1 MRGNDERRS
10 PAEGASTEAEVS
22 AFEAVLIDPMQ
33 EKDEELK
40 DRQFVTALA
49 RGLEVL
55 RCFTPRES
63 LLGNQE
69 LAKKTGLPKPTVSR
83 LTHTLTRL
91 GYLRHLPHSGKYQL
105 EVGVMSFG
113 YAMLSNLSIRALA
126 RPLME
131 EMAGYAKA
139 AVAMAARDRLSM
151 VYLDVV
157 HGEANLTMRRQV
169 GSHLSLHRSAIGR
182 ACLAAMPE
190 DEREFILGHIRKRHP
205 EDWPEVRKG
214 LERAF
219 RDYADY
225 GFCLSLGEWHRDV
238 NAVGV
243 ALHHESHGL
252 LAFNCGGPSF
262 HLKREKLEDDIGPR
276 LLHMV
281 HNIEAATRCPRPVT
295 ESWQP
300 A

>member
-49 RGLEVL
+49 RGLELL

-83 LTHTLTRL
+83 LTLTLTRL

-225 GFCLSLGEWHRDV
+225 GFCLSLGEWQRDV

-281 HNIEAATRCPRPVT
+281 HNIEAATR
-295 ESWQP
+295 
-300 A
+300 

>member
-49 RGLEVL
+49 RGLELL

-83 LTHTLTRL
+83 LTHILTRL

-225 GFCLSLGEWHRDV
+225 GFCLSLGEWQRDV

-281 HNIEAATRCPRPVT
+281 HNIEAATR
-295 ESWQP
+295 
-300 A
+300 

>member
-49 RGLEVL
+49 RGLELL

-131 EMAGYAKA
+131 AMAGYPTA
-139 AVAMAARDRLSM
+139 AGAMAARDRLSM

-169 GSHLSLHRSAIGR
+169 GSHLSRHRSAIGR

-219 RDYADY
+219 RDYVDY
-225 GFCLSLGEWHRDV
+225 GFCLSLGEWQRDV

-281 HNIEAATRCPRPVT
+281 HNIEAATR
-295 ESWQP
+295 
-300 A
+300 

>member
-10 PAEGASTEAEVS
+10 PAEGTEAS
-22 AFEAVLIDPMQ
+22 AFERVLIDPMQ
-33 EKDEELK
+33 EEDEELK

-49 RGLEVL
+49 RGLELL

-69 LAKKTGLPKPTVSR
+69 LARKTGLPKPTVSR

-91 GYLRHLPHSGKYQL
+91 GYLRHLPQSGKYQL
-105 EVGVMSFG
+105 EARVMSFG
-113 YAMLSNLSIRALA
+113 YAMLSNLSIRAVA

-169 GSHLSLHRSAIGR
+169 GSHLSLYRSAIGR
-182 ACLAAMPE
+182 ACLAALPE
-190 DEREFILGHIRKRHP
+190 DEREFLLGHIRKRHP
-205 EDWPEVRKG
+205 DDWPEVRKG

-225 GFCLSLGEWHRDV
+225 GFCLSLGEWQRDV

-243 ALHHESHGL
+243 ALRHESHGL

-281 HNIEAATRCPRPVT
+281 HNIEAATR
-295 ESWQP
+295 
-300 A
+300 

>member
-22 AFEAVLIDPMQ
+22 AFEAVLIAPMQ

-49 RGLEVL
+49 RGLELL

-225 GFCLSLGEWHRDV
+225 GFCLSLGEWQRDV

-281 HNIEAATRCPRPVT
+281 HNIEAATR
-295 ESWQP
+295 
-300 A
+300 

>member
-1 MRGNDERRS
+1 ERRS

-49 RGLEVL
+49 RGLELL

-225 GFCLSLGEWHRDV
+225 GFCLSLGEWQRDV

-281 HNIEAATRCPRPVT
+281 HNIEAATR
-295 ESWQP
+295 
-300 A
+300 

>member
-1 MRGNDERRS
+1 
-10 PAEGASTEAEVS
+10 
-22 AFEAVLIDPMQ
+22 
-33 EKDEELK
+33 
-40 DRQFVTALA
+40 
-49 RGLEVL
+49 
-55 RCFTPRES
+55 RCSTPRES

-225 GFCLSLGEWHRDV
+225 GFCLSLGEWQRDV

-281 HNIEAATRCPRPVT
+281 HNIEAATR
-295 ESWQP
+295 
-300 A
+300 

>member
-49 RGLEVL
+49 RGLELL

-225 GFCLSLGEWHRDV
+225 GFCLSLGEWQRGV

-281 HNIEAATRCPRPVT
+281 HNIEAATR
-295 ESWQP
+295 
-300 A
+300 

>member
-49 RGLEVL
+49 RGLELL

-225 GFCLSLGEWHRDV
+225 GFCLSLGEWQRDV

-262 HLKREKLEDDIGPR
+262 HLKREKLEDDIGPC

-281 HNIEAATRCPRPVT
+281 HNIEAATR
-295 ESWQP
+295 
-300 A
+300 

>member
-49 RGLEVL
+49 RGLELL

-69 LAKKTGLPKPTVSR
+69 LAKKTGLPKPTVSC

-225 GFCLSLGEWHRDV
+225 GFCLSLGEWQRDV

-281 HNIEAATRCPRPVT
+281 HNIEAATR
-295 ESWQP
+295 
-300 A
+300 

>member
-49 RGLEVL
+49 RGLELL

-139 AVAMAARDRLSM
+139 AVAMAARDRRSM

-225 GFCLSLGEWHRDV
+225 GFCLSLGEWQRDV

-281 HNIEAATRCPRPVT
+281 HNIEVQIGRAHV
-295 ESWQP
+295 
-300 A
+300 

>member
-49 RGLEVL
+49 RGLELL

-105 EVGVMSFG
+105 EVGVISFG

-225 GFCLSLGEWHRDV
+225 GFCLSLGEWQRDV

-281 HNIEAATRCPRPVT
+281 HNIEAATR
-295 ESWQP
+295 
-300 A
+300 

>member
-10 PAEGASTEAEVS
+10 PAEGTEAS
-22 AFEAVLIDPMQ
+22 AFERVLIDPMQ
-33 EKDEELK
+33 EEDEELK

-49 RGLEVL
+49 RGLELL

-69 LAKKTGLPKPTVSR
+69 LARKTGLPKPTVSR

-91 GYLRHLPHSGKYQL
+91 GYLRHLPQSGKYQL
-105 EVGVMSFG
+105 EAGVMSFG
-113 YAMLSNLSIRALA
+113 YAMLSNLSIRAVA

-169 GSHLSLHRSAIGR
+169 GSHLSLYRSAIGR
-182 ACLAAMPE
+182 ACLAALPE
-190 DEREFILGHIRKRHP
+190 DEREFLLGHIRKRHP
-205 EDWPEVRKG
+205 DDWPEVRKG

-225 GFCLSLGEWHRDV
+225 GFCLSLGEWQRDV

-243 ALHHESHGL
+243 ALCHESHGL

-281 HNIEAATRCPRPVT
+281 HNIEAATR
-295 ESWQP
+295 
-300 A
+300 

>member
-49 RGLEVL
+49 RGLELL

-83 LTHTLTRL
+83 LTYTLTRL

-214 LERAF
+214 LERVF

-225 GFCLSLGEWHRDV
+225 GFCLSLGEWQRDV

-281 HNIEAATRCPRPVT
+281 HNIEAATR
-295 ESWQP
+295 
-300 A
+300 

>member
-49 RGLEVL
+49 RGLELL

-225 GFCLSLGEWHRDV
+225 GFCLSLGEWQRDV
-238 NAVGV
+238 SAVGV

-281 HNIEAATRCPRPVT
+281 HNIEAATR
-295 ESWQP
+295 
-300 A
+300 

>member
-49 RGLEVL
+49 RGLELL

-225 GFCLSLGEWHRDV
+225 GFCLSLGEWQRDV

-243 ALHHESHGL
+243 ALHHENHGL

-281 HNIEAATRCPRPVT
+281 HNIEAATR
-295 ESWQP
+295 
-300 A
+300 

>member
-49 RGLEVL
+49 RGLELL

-225 GFCLSLGEWHRDV
+225 GFCLSLGEWQRDV

-252 LAFNCGGPSF
+252 LVFNCGGPSF

-281 HNIEAATRCPRPVT
+281 HNIEAATR
-295 ESWQP
+295 
-300 A
+300 

>member
-10 PAEGASTEAEVS
+10 PAEGSSTEAEVS

-49 RGLEVL
+49 RGLELL

-225 GFCLSLGEWHRDV
+225 GFCLSLGEWQRDV

-281 HNIEAATRCPRPVT
+281 HNIEAATR
-295 ESWQP
+295 
-300 A
+300 

>member
-49 RGLEVL
+49 RGLELL

-83 LTHTLTRL
+83 LIHTLTRL

-219 RDYADY
+219 RDYVDY
-225 GFCLSLGEWHRDV
+225 GFCLSLGEWQRDV

-281 HNIEAATRCPRPVT
+281 HNIEAATR
-295 ESWQP
+295 
-300 A
+300 

>member
-49 RGLEVL
+49 RGLELL

-169 GSHLSLHRSAIGR
+169 GSHLSLHRSAIGW

-225 GFCLSLGEWHRDV
+225 GFCLSLGEWQRDV

-281 HNIEAATRCPRPVT
+281 HNIEAATR
-295 ESWQP
+295 
-300 A
+300 

>member
-49 RGLEVL
+49 RGLELL

-214 LERAF
+214 LEWAF

-225 GFCLSLGEWHRDV
+225 GFCLSLGEWQRDV

-281 HNIEAATRCPRPVT
+281 HNIEAATR
-295 ESWQP
+295 
-300 A
+300 

>member
-49 RGLEVL
+49 RGLELL

-105 EVGVMSFG
+105 EVGGMSFG

-225 GFCLSLGEWHRDV
+225 GFCLSLGEWQRDV

-281 HNIEAATRCPRPVT
+281 HNIEAATR
-295 ESWQP
+295 
-300 A
+300 

>member
-40 DRQFVTALA
+40 DRQLVTALA
-49 RGLEVL
+49 RGLELL

-225 GFCLSLGEWHRDV
+225 GFCLSLGEWQRDV

-281 HNIEAATRCPRPVT
+281 HNIEAATR
-295 ESWQP
+295 
-300 A
+300 

>member
-40 DRQFVTALA
+40 DRQFVTARA
-49 RGLEVL
+49 RGLELL

-83 LTHTLTRL
+83 LTHTLNRL
-91 GYLRHLPHSGKYQL
+91 GYLRHLPQSGKYQL

-169 GSHLSLHRSAIGR
+169 GSHLSLHRSASGR

-190 DEREFILGHIRKRHP
+190 AEREFILGHIRKRHP

-225 GFCLSLGEWHRDV
+225 GFCLSLGEWQRDV

-262 HLKREKLEDDIGPR
+262 HPKREKLEDDIGPR

-281 HNIEAATRCPRPVT
+281 HNIEAATR
-295 ESWQP
+295 
-300 A
+300 

>member
-49 RGLEVL
+49 RGLELL

-182 ACLAAMPE
+182 ACLAAMPK

-225 GFCLSLGEWHRDV
+225 GFCLSLGEWQRDV

-281 HNIEAATRCPRPVT
+281 HNIEAATR
-295 ESWQP
+295 
-300 A
+300 

>member
-33 EKDEELK
+33 ENDEELK

-49 RGLEVL
+49 RGLELL

-225 GFCLSLGEWHRDV
+225 GFCLSLGEWQRDV

-281 HNIEAATRCPRPVT
+281 HNIEAATR
-295 ESWQP
+295 
-300 A
+300 

>member
-49 RGLEVL
+49 RGLEL
-55 RCFTPRES
+55 LCCFTPRES

-225 GFCLSLGEWHRDV
+225 GFCLSLGEWQRDV

-281 HNIEAATRCPRPVT
+281 HNIEAATR
-295 ESWQP
+295 
-300 A
+300 

>member
-33 EKDEELK
+33 ENDEELK

-49 RGLEVL
+49 RGLELL

-205 EDWPEVRKG
+205 EDWPGVRKG

-225 GFCLSLGEWHRDV
+225 GFCLSLGEWQRDV

-281 HNIEAATRCPRPVT
+281 HNIEAATR
-295 ESWQP
+295 
-300 A
+300 

>member
-49 RGLEVL
+49 RGLELL

-113 YAMLSNLSIRALA
+113 YAMLSDLSIRALA

-225 GFCLSLGEWHRDV
+225 GFCLSLGEWQRDV

-281 HNIEAATRCPRPVT
+281 HNIEAATR
-295 ESWQP
+295 
-300 A
+300 

>member
-49 RGLEVL
+49 RGLELL

-214 LERAF
+214 LERVF

-225 GFCLSLGEWHRDV
+225 GFCLSLGEWQRDV

-281 HNIEAATRCPRPVT
+281 HNIEAATR
-295 ESWQP
+295 
-300 A
+300 

>member
-49 RGLEVL
+49 RGLELL

-225 GFCLSLGEWHRDV
+225 GFCLSLGEWQRDV

-252 LAFNCGGPSF
+252 LAFNCGGPSL

-281 HNIEAATRCPRPVT
+281 HNIEAATR
-295 ESWQP
+295 
-300 A
+300 

>member
-49 RGLEVL
+49 RGLELL

-225 GFCLSLGEWHRDV
+225 GFCLSLGDWQRDV

-281 HNIEAATRCPRPVT
+281 HNIEAATR
-295 ESWQP
+295 
-300 A
+300 